1 MDFRFN
7 DEQRLLRDTVKKLVR
22 EKLMPMAAEFGE
34 KNELPR
40 EIIKV
45 LAGQGLL
52 GLYIPEA
59 YGGGSRPGY
68 EAIPICLVREQ
79 LAPCLPGEVFFATQG
94 LGSYPIVAAGS
105 EDQKKKYLP
114 KAAKGEWVYSFVLT
128 EPNAGSD
135 AAGMETRAA
144 LEGDYYILNGSK
156 TLISNAGVADVYTV
170 FAKTDQAL
178 GVKGISAFIVDK
190 DTPGLKTGRQLELL
204 SPHPFGELIFED
216 CRVPK
221 ANLLG
226 ELGGGFKIA
235 MRTLDVFRQ
244 TVGAMAVGIA
254 QYALDLAVD
263 YAKKRVA
270 FGKPLTKYQGI
281 QFKLADMA
289 VEISA
294 ARLLV
299 YYAAWLKDQ
308 GTEEFT
314 KDASIAKLY
323 ATEMAQRVVYNAQQ
337 IFGGYGMTKE
347 YPIEALYRHIRAAAV
362 YEGTSEIQRII
373 ISRQLTGRG

>member
-1 MDFRFN
+1 MDFKLN
-7 DEQRLLRDTVKKLVR
+7 DEQRLLKDTVKRLVS

-45 LAGQGLL
+45 LADQGLL

-59 YGGGSRPGY
+59 YGGSSRPGY
-68 EAIPICLVREQ
+68 EALPICLAREQ
-79 LAPCLPGEVFFATQG
+79 MAPCLPGEVFFATQG
-94 LGSYPIVAAGS
+94 LGSYPIVTAGS
-105 EDQKKKYLP
+105 EEQKNKYLP
-114 KAAKGEWVYSFVLT
+114 KAAKGEWVYSFALT

-135 AAGMETRAA
+135 AAAMETRAV
-144 LEGDYYILNGSK
+144 LEGDYFVLNGNK
-156 TLISNAGVADVYTV
+156 TLISNAGVADVYVV
-170 FAKTDQAL
+170 FVKTDPEL
-178 GVKGISAFIVDK
+178 GVRGISAFIVEK
-190 DTPGLKTGRQLELL
+190 DTPGLKMGKQIELL
-204 SPHPFGELIFED
+204 SPHPIGELIFED
-216 CRVPK
+216 CRVPR

-226 ELGGGFKIA
+226 ELGEGFKIA

-244 TVGAMAVGIA
+244 TVGAMAVGVA

-263 YAKKRVA
+263 YARQRNA
-270 FGKPLTKYQGI
+270 FGKTLAKYQGI

-289 VEISA
+289 VEVSA

-308 GTEEFT
+308 GTGGFT
-314 KDASIAKLY
+314 KDASIAKLF

-373 ISRQLTGRG
+373 ISRQLTGRD